1 MTLDTLAANFW
12 IDNGLAIL
20 VNQFGEGSISVESI
34 FSWIQNQLLQ
44 PTNNKGEYYDEET
57 KQVREYDKV
66 KWVYSTN
73 LFIKVSGAAPKKKI
87 EGKDYFTRPP
97 EFELQDSDGW
107 PALGVSEEQL
117 CNFAEKYGIA
127 VSAMRL
133 EVVYKLQ
140 NNLVPIEYRRG
151 CVSLIKLNIELRVAE
166 IPL

>member
-73 LFIKVSGAAPKKKI
+73 LFIKVSGAAPKKRLKVRTTSL
-87 EGKDYFTRPP
+87 GRQSLSYKTQTVGLLW
-97 EFELQDSDGW
+97 EFQRSNFVTLQKSM
-107 PALGVSEEQL
+107 A
-117 CNFAEKYGIA
+117 
-127 VSAMRL
+127 
-133 EVVYKLQ
+133 
-140 NNLVPIEYRRG
+140 
-151 CVSLIKLNIELRVAE
+151 SLFLL
-166 IPL
+166 